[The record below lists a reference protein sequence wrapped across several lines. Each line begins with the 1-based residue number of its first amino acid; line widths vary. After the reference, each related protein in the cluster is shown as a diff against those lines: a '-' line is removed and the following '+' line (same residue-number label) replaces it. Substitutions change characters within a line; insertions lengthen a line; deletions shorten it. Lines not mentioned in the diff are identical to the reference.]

1 MEDRLAILESRLV
14 QIERRLSALE
24 GASEMGAEGQ
34 TLPPEPGLDSTFF
47 SRTAT
52 HLGRV
57 LLIFGGAYFLRAV
70 TDYQFVHTALG
81 IAMGASYAL
90 LWLFIAYRAGRV
102 DAQRPSAAFYSVA
115 STILALPLLV
125 EAATRFEL
133 ISGTQGAM
141 ALTVF
146 CALALGV
153 AVARNLRSLA
163 WLIAAG
169 GVATAFYLISA
180 TYTAVPEVIFLV
192 LLAIGSLW
200 AVYIREWKGP
210 QWIGALGADTGVV
223 ALVLITTSD
232 KWTVDPLNA
241 LVLGASLLVAY
252 LASFAVRTHL
262 LDKHIGVFEIVQG
275 ILAIGVIVFV
285 ASAASSAG
293 RVDSLVLGVMT
304 VVLGCGVYALAFT
317 PATLAARGRN
327 FFFYSTLGLGLAA
340 AGSGILV
347 GPDNGAAG
355 WALLAVLL
363 AWLSGRRNMVTLS
376 FQCTLLL
383 LAAAVGSGMLG
394 TGFEALTGD
403 AKTWPAVTGQQL
415 IVGMAT
421 VACLF
426 IPVAQQSTRWRRLAA
441 IPQMAVLA
449 VSICGVGGMLIA
461 LAAPQMTGVPGQGA
475 DLPMLATMRTA
486 VLSFAAMTLAMSSR
500 SPRWPEARWLVY
512 PVLIVVGAKL
522 LVEDFP
528 HGHAANLFVAL
539 GLVGIAMLTVA
550 KYTSWKKSETPA
562 EGASG
567 EGAPGEGTPA

>member
-1 MEDRLAILESRLV
+1 MEDRLAVLESRLAE
-14 QIERRLSALE
+14 IEQRLSALE
-24 GASEMGAEGQ
+24 GASEHGAEGQ
-34 TLPPEPGLDSTFF
+34 VLPPEPGLDSSFF

-70 TDYQFVHTALG
+70 TDYQFVHTGLG

-102 DAQRPSAAFYSVA
+102 ESQRSSAAFYSVA

-133 ISGTQGAM
+133 ISGSQGAM

-146 CALALGV
+146 CTLALGV
-153 AVARNLRSLA
+153 AVTRNLRSLA
-163 WLIAAG
+163 WLIVVG
-169 GVATAFYLISA
+169 GVGTAFYLVSA
-180 TYTAVPEVIFLV
+180 TYTAVPVVIFLV

-200 AVYIREWKGP
+200 AVYRREWKGP
-210 QWIGALGADTGVV
+210 QWIGALGADTGIV

-241 LVLGASLLVAY
+241 FVLGAALLVSY
-252 LASFAVRTHL
+252 LVSFAIRTHIL
-262 LDKHIGVFEIVQG
+262 GKHIGIFEVVQG

-285 ASAASSAG
+285 AEAASTAG

-317 PATLAARGRN
+317 AGTLAARGRN

-340 AGSGILV
+340 AGSGILI
-347 GPDNGAAG
+347 GPENAAAG
-355 WALLAVLL
+355 WSLLAVLL

-403 AKTWPAVTGQQL
+403 GMSWPAVSGQQL
-415 IVGMAT
+415 IVAGANI
-421 VACLF
+421 ACLF
-426 IPVAQQSTRWRRLAA
+426 IPVAQRSARWRKLAA
-441 IPQMAVLA
+441 IPQMALLA

-461 LAAPQMTGVPGQGA
+461 LAAPQMTGVPGKGA

-486 VLSFAAMTLAMSSR
+486 VLAFAAMTLAMSSR

-512 PVLIVVGAKL
+512 PVLILVGAKL
-522 LVEDFP
+522 LMEDFP

-550 KYTSWKKSETPA
+550 KYTSWRKAETPA
-562 EGASG
+562 EGTA
-567 EGAPGEGTPA
+567 EQGTPE